1 MPKERTSPGG
11 RGRDELK
18 DKNFYK
24 ERLYDLKKKQT
35 NYFNY

>member
-1 MPKERTSPGG
+1 MPKGRTSPGG

-18 DKNFYK
+18 DESLYK
-24 ERLYDLKKKQT
+24 ERLYNEKT